1 MADLGLGTNVSDTT
15 VAAKGAKVAGT
26 GAESTGA
33 KTYDAAKFTSQK
45 DADWHSLNGEGD
57 GLAWH
62 ATHGAK
68 GGLNNPLADSIAK
81 FKTNQ

>member
-26 GAESTGA
+26 ETGA
-33 KTYDAAKFTSQK
+33 KVHDAYDASKFTSQK
-45 DADWHSLNGEGD
+45 DADWHALNGEGD

-62 ATHGAK
+62 AAHGAK